1 MDSPV
6 NSFQRIGPFL
16 WPHRVKLLLSVAF
29 AGLVALL
36 WGANL
41 SIVFPAAKVVIEDES
56 IAGYVRQ
63 QIQELESDESR
74 YSDDLLRIDDELRWA
89 REKDKSHLLAK
100 KSRIEAKLSATSL
113 SLGRFRWIQYRVVP
127 LVPDDKFDTLALI
140 LALLLVATVLKALCM
155 LAEETL
161 VGSVVQLTVMG
172 LRKAC
177 FRRVLR
183 LDYQTLARQGTPEL
197 MSRFTYDMET
207 LAQGL
212 SLLGGKIVRE
222 PLKAAACVGFAFWIN
237 WRLTLLSML
246 FFPLAVF
253 VFHRIGRTL
262 KKASHRSMESMSRIY
277 NVLEET
283 FDSLKVVIAFSG
295 GRRHRLQYH
304 RENKSYFQKSMKIV
318 LLDALTSPTTELLGM
333 CAVFIAVMPGAYLVL
348 RQTTSIWGI
357 KLATSEMDIAELSVL
372 YALLAGISDPVRK
385 LSSVFSKLKRA
396 GAAADRVFELMDR
409 ESKVAEPSEPRVLPD
424 HVSRVEFRGVGFTY
438 APEGH
443 ARPAALDGVSL
454 HVATGEVIAVVGEN
468 GSGKSTLLNLLPRY
482 FDPDRGGIFLD
493 GVDIRDCRL
502 DDLRSRIAVVPQET
516 LLFDDTIFNNI
527 LYGDPLANREQVLQ
541 AAERAFVSQ
550 FLGQLPEGLDTRVG
564 ERGSRLSGGQRQRIA
579 LARAML
585 RNPDVLILDEA
596 TSAIDAQSEQLF
608 YQSLESFVPGR
619 ITFLITHSMTHSLLN
634 LVTRVAVMEQGRL
647 VACGAHAE
655 LLQSCPTYRR
665 LYQVQVEQLTA
676 VEPNNRIVHDDGGPT
691 EADDSD
697 RAANV
702 IPFRTVPGSRP
713 RGAAKPHLRP
723 TGTAPSTQ
731 PDES

>member
-1 MDSPV
+1 M
-6 NSFQRIGPFL
+6 NSFQRVVPFL
-16 WPHRVKLLLSVAF
+16 WPYRFKLSLSLVF
-29 AGLVALL
+29 AGLVAML

-41 SIVFPAAKVVIEDES
+41 SIVFPAAKILIEDES
-56 IAGYVRQ
+56 ISGYVRK
-63 QIQELESDESR
+63 QIQNLEADEAEFNQQLNKLDQELDA
-74 YSDDLLRIDDELRWA
+74 A
-89 REKDKSHLLAK
+89 REKDKSHLLAR
-100 KSRIEAKLSATSL
+100 KSRWEAKLSATSL

-127 LVPDDKFDTLALI
+127 HVPEDKFDTLALI
-140 LALLLVATVLKALCM
+140 LGVLLVATIIKALCM

-212 SLLGGKIVRE
+212 SLLGGKIIRE
-222 PLKAAACVGFAFWIN
+222 PLKATACVGFAFWVN

-246 FFPLAVF
+246 FFPLALL

-277 NVLEET
+277 KVLEET
-283 FDSLKVVIAFSG
+283 FDSLKVVIAFAG
-295 GRRHRLQYH
+295 GRRHRLQHH
-304 RENKSYFQKSMKIV
+304 RENKTYFQKSMKIV

-357 KLATSEMDIAELSVL
+357 KLAASEMDIAELSVL
-372 YALLAGISDPVRK
+372 YALLAGVSDPVRK

-409 ESKVAEPSEPRVLPD
+409 ESKVAEPAEPKVLPEKISAID
-424 HVSRVEFRGVGFTY
+424 FRGVGFTY
-438 APEGH
+438 ANDGH
-443 ARPAALDGVSL
+443 SRPAALDGVSL
-454 HVATGEVIAVVGEN
+454 HVAAGDVIAIVGEN

-502 DDLRSRIAVVPQET
+502 DDLRSRMAVVPQET
-516 LLFDDTIFNNI
+516 LLFDDSIANNI
-527 LYGDPLANREQVLQ
+527 LYGQPHASGEQIQQ
-541 AAERAFVSQ
+541 AADRAFVSQ
-550 FLGQLPEGLDTRVG
+550 FVGQLPEGLETRVG

-596 TSAIDAQSEQLF
+596 TSAVDAQSEQLF
-608 YQSLESFVPGR
+608 FQSLESFVAGR
-619 ITFLITHSMTHSLLN
+619 ITFLITHSMTLSLLN

-647 VACGAHAE
+647 VACGPHAE
-655 LLQSCPTYRR
+655 LLQSCPIYQR
-665 LYQVQVEQLTA
+665 LYQVQVCQTA
-676 VEPNNRIVHDDGGPT
+676 STEPISRILHDDGGPT
-691 EADDSD
+691 GADDAD
-697 RAANV
+697 HDANV
-702 IPFRTVPGSRP
+702 IPFRSLHEPRSRS
-713 RGAAKPHLRP
+713 AARPHLRP
-723 TGTAPSTQ
+723 TGTAPATKAE
-731 PDES
+731 ES